1 MLALLL
7 ALPLSGCG
15 GTEPAL
21 ENHESPSLGAEQ
33 GETAEPA
40 PEEPADPNALTAEEI
55 AQVNEAFTPFFERDG
70 RSYTNPICSFLYFL
84 L

>member
-15 GTEPAL
+15 GTEPAP
-21 ENHESPSLGAEQ
+21 EDGEIPSPGVEQ
-33 GETAEPA
+33 GEAAEPA

-55 AQVNEAFTPFFERDG
+55 AR
-70 RSYTNPICSFLYFL
+70 
-84 L
+84 